1 MASGVQ
7 FTLTGTGEFEGMS
20 LLLGVAYVQPEQ
32 GNRGG
37 VRVGRENGGVAT
49 GGAASSEWRMY
60 SRLRVDGNRFE
71 EPTPICV
78 ALCSLSGKRWARKVA
93 AIWTSRIEQ
102 GGGAGG
108 GRPFRL
114 KWKVSEAGERTIM
127 EGLLLCLW

>member
-60 SRLRVDGNRFE
+60 SRLRVDGTRFE
-71 EPTPICV
+71 EATCV
-78 ALCSLSGKRWARKVA
+78 ALCSLSGKQR
-93 AIWTSRIEQ
+93 
-102 GGGAGG
+102 
-108 GRPFRL
+108 
-114 KWKVSEAGERTIM
+114 
-127 EGLLLCLW
+127 C